1 MNQTEINVDQQTD
14 ELARQLT
21 APMIKA
27 FAKKKARFHSQNR
40 DSWKRM
46 HRPEKEERIQ
56 RGGDKILALIDRF
69 KV

>member
-1 MNQTEINVDQQTD
+1 MNQTEISVDQQTD

-46 HRPEKEERIQ
+46 NRPEKEELIQ
-56 RGGDKILALIDRF
+56 RGGGKILALIAIF